1 MRVSL
6 PNLHLTG
13 PLVFCEV
20 LLGAHDKCYHKDV
33 NVLNIVFGADIW
45 RKKLHMVLYIW
56 FSTLDKG
63 MGRIKWTLNFECVEP
78 IDLKVERIL
87 GSRL

>member
-45 RKKLHMVLYIW
+45 ICRKKLHMALYIW
-56 FSTLDKG
+56 FSTAQLLIREWKELKG
-63 MGRIKWTLNFECVEP
+63 HRTLNV
-78 IDLKVERIL
+78 LNQL
-87 GSRL
+87 T